1 MALSED
7 LIRGELLVVRCKQ
20 GDATAMTELVE
31 IWEKRLYYYIRRFE
45 LSEEESLDVLQDV
58 WLRVLRKFRQLR
70 SPAAF
75 PAWLFKIARSIVI
88 SRIRRT
94 TRFETVCT
102 DENLS
107 RIPHEEDNSQLNG
120 FTSWEIHESLG
131 RLRVIQRECLV
142 LHFIEGFPLREV
154 SIILGIPV
162 GTVKSRL
169 YYAKKALRCLLEAEV
184 D

>member
-31 IWEKRLYYYIRRFE
+31 IWEQRLYYYIRRFE

-58 WLRVLRKFRQLR
+58 WLRVLQRFRQLR

-88 SRIRRT
+88 SRVRRT
-94 TRFETVCT
+94 TRFEAVCT

-107 RIPHEEDNSQLNG
+107 RVPHDDSESDG
-120 FTSWEIHESLG
+120 FTGREIHESLG
-131 RLRVIQRECLV
+131 RLRVIHRECLV
-142 LHFIEGFPLREV
+142 LHFIEGFHLREV

-162 GTVKSRL
+162 G
-169 YYAKKALRCLLEAEV
+169 
-184 D
+184 